1 MFTRSETPSDWQ
13 VRLGDYVTT
22 ARDSA
27 EFDSTVGEVFVHPE
41 FNFSRHGNDIAL
53 VRMGTPRHGVTLTP
67 VCLPEKCLDPVTDG
81 HDCYVT
87 GWGQTRG
94 ERHDDTDSDN
104 QYSDVLR

>member
-1 MFTRSETPSDWQ
+1 MFSSETPSDWQ

-27 EFDSTVGEVFVHPE
+27 EFDSAVGEVFVHPE

-67 VCLPEKCLDPVTDG
+67 VCLPEMCLDPVTDG

-94 ERHDDTDSDN
+94 ERHGDTDSDN
-104 QYSDVLR
+104 HYSDVLR